1 MRASWPA
8 LREGVIQTRG
18 GSTFT
23 GVVWGE
29 VLLPHADGAGV
40 NRVTFAPGSRT
51 FWHRHCGGQMLI
63 GCAGSGLVVTRD
75 AVQAITDGTVVHAF
89 AGEIHWHGA
98 LPDTFM
104 SHNSIVLGGDT
115 EWLDEVSEEEYRSAV
130 TKLHARAAA
139 SSDA

>member
-1 MRASWPA
+1 MRAGRHAP
-8 LREGVIQTRG
+8 RDGVTQTHG
-18 GSTFT
+18 GSMFA

-29 VLLPHADGAGV
+29 ILLPHADGAGV

-51 FWHRHCGGQMLI
+51 VWHRHCGGQMLI

-75 AVQAITDGTVVHAF
+75 AVQDISEGTVVQAF

-98 LPDTFM
+98 LPGTFM
-104 SHNSIVLGGDT
+104 SHLSIVLGGDT
-115 EWLDEVSEEEYRSAV
+115 EWFEEVSDADYRSAV
-130 TKLHARAAA
+130 TKLHARTAA